1 MTDRASSVAPLAVTA
16 AFAAVA
22 VFVAL
27 WFPYTERRSAFA
39 ALEHKAENQAR
50 LIAYTIAPAVDFG
63 DEQSVAE
70 AFRGAQ
76 RDVDFV
82 GISATAPNGTTVAHL
97 GASTALTQRANQLL
111 TEAPIVLPSGAAGV
125 LRLVM
130 SADRIDAQSR
140 RQSRIAGAI
149 AATIVALGIA
159 IALSV
164 ARSFRRIAALMRE
177 NDRERAAAEHA
188 NAVKSR
194 FLANMSHEI
203 RTPLNGV
210 LGLADVLSRR
220 RLDVETSALV
230 GTIGRSART
239 LLALVNDVLDLSR
252 VEAGRFELE
261 RAPFDARAAAHAV
274 SALFAPSC
282 QQRGVAL
289 VVEVG
294 VEVPRRLLGDRLRFE
309 QIVSNLVGNA
319 VKFTSHGTVTL
330 TLEWHAGSLS
340 VSVRDTGIGIATDKH
355 AAVFEAFAQAD
366 TSTTRR
372 YCCSGLGLAIS
383 SQLVAQMGGEITLV
397 SEPGVGSTFS
407 FAIALD
413 EAAAT
418 SDTPAREISASPTAP
433 LRAHVLLAED
443 DETNQLVA
451 GSFLLE
457 LGVSCETVSDGLQ
470 AVARAT
476 SGTRFDIIL
485 MDCQM
490 PELDGYEATR
500 RIRRWELETGRTR
513 TPVVAVTAHAL
524 PVERA
529 RAAAAGM
536 DGYVTKPLTL
546 ESFRAAMAEH
556 VVDAQPIA
564 KPTNAAPRLR
574 ILDQLGNDRVL
585 LARIRDSFAR
595 GSSSAL
601 LALAEALGE
610 SDWRG
615 IEQHAHTLKG
625 SCLSLGATEAGALAL
640 ALEGNAK
647 ARDTKAAS
655 ETLVELEFA
664 VEDVR
669 ATLDEAVGEPEA
681 DALSA

>member
-1 MTDRASSVAPLAVTA
+1 MTQRGSSAAPLAVTA

-22 VFVAL
+22 LFVAL
-27 WFPYTERRSAFA
+27 WFPYTERQSAFA
-39 ALEHKAENQAR
+39 ALKHKAENQAR

-63 DEQSVAE
+63 DEQLVAE

-82 GISATAPNGTTVAHL
+82 GISATAPDGSTVAHL
-97 GASTALTQRANQLL
+97 GASTAPTQRTNQLL
-111 TEAPIVLPSGAAGV
+111 TEAPIILPSGAAGT
-125 LRLVM
+125 LQLVM

-140 RQSRIAGAI
+140 RQSGIAGVI

-164 ARSFRRIAALMRE
+164 ARSFRRIAALMKE

-220 RLDVETSALV
+220 RLDLESSALV

-261 RAPFDARAAAHAV
+261 RVPFDARAAVNSV
-274 SALFAPSC
+274 SALFAPTC
-282 QQRGVAL
+282 QQKGIAL
-289 VVEVG
+289 VVDVG
-294 VEVPRRLLGDRLRFE
+294 AEVPRRLMGDRLRFE
-309 QIVSNLVGNA
+309 QILTNLVGNA
-319 VKFTSHGTVTL
+319 VKFTHRGEVTL
-330 TLEWHAGSLS
+330 TLAWREGALH

-355 AAVFEAFAQAD
+355 GAVFEAFAQAD

-372 YCCSGLGLAIS
+372 YGGSGLGLAIS
-383 SQLVAQMGGEITLV
+383 SQLVAQMGGEITIV

-413 EAAAT
+413 EAAVT
-418 SDTPAREISASPTAP
+418 SELPGRDIASSPTAS

-451 GSFLLE
+451 GSFLVE

-476 SGTRFDIIL
+476 SETRFDIIL

-500 RIRRWELETGRTR
+500 RIRRWEVATGRAR
-513 TPVVAVTAHAL
+513 TPIVAVTAHAL
-524 PVERA
+524 PAERA

-556 VVDAQPIA
+556 VDAE
-564 KPTNAAPRLR
+564 PTVVAPPPAASRLR
-574 ILDQLGNDRVL
+574 ILDQIGSDAVL
-585 LARIRDSFAR
+585 LGRIRDSFAR
-595 GSSSAL
+595 GSESAL
-601 LALAEALGE
+601 LALADALAE
-610 SDWRG
+610 RDWPG
-615 IEQHAHTLKG
+615 IERHAHTLKG
-625 SCLSLGATEAGALAL
+625 SCLSLGAIEAGEF
-640 ALEGNAK
+640 ALELEGLAK
-647 ARDTKAAS
+647 RRATEAAS
-655 ETLVELEFA
+655 ETLVKLEFA

-669 ATLDEAVGEPEA
+669 DALDEAVGEPTA
-681 DALSA
+681 DAASA